1 MKVESQA
8 GKFVLNF
15 EEMEPGED
23 GIVITGKMGLWDAK
37 TYMSFPEFLKIL
49 GMTLR
54 PRMFG
59 FLIKA
64 LFTGGFRTR
73 RESEEGK

>member
-8 GKFVLNF
+8 GNF
-15 EEMEPGED
+15 ILSFERMEPGDRE
-23 GIVITGKMGLWDAK
+23 IVITGKMGVWDA
-37 TYMSFPEFLKIL
+37 TTHMTLSEFVGVL

-54 PRMFG
+54 PRMIL

-64 LFTGGFRTR
+64 LFGGGRQK
-73 RESEEGK
+73 S

>member
-8 GKFVLNF
+8 GKFILSF
-15 EEMEPGED
+15 EEMEPGE
-23 GIVITGKMGLWDAK
+23 GEIVITGKMGLWDAK
-37 TYMSFPEFLKIL
+37 THMGFPEFLKIL

-54 PRMFG
+54 PRMLG

-64 LFTGGFRTR
+64 LFTGGFRSR
-73 RESEEGK
+73 AESNEGA